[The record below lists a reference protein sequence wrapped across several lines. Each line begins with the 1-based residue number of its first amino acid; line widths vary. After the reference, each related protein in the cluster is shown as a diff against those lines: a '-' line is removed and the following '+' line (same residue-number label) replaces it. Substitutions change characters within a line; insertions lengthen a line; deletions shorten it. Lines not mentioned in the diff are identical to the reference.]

1 MIVDRFP
8 WLLEPNI
15 LTVLIRTLMALIC
28 AGMIGSERNLRGA
41 AAGMRTHI
49 LVCLGAMLAM
59 TTGQFAFLHYGTVD
73 PTRIGAQVVSGI
85 GFLGAGSIIVTR
97 GNRVHGLT
105 TAAGLWASACIGLA
119 IGIGFYET
127 INRNNDG
134 LYQNIS
140 EGGSNL
146 SVGEK
151 QLICITRGI
160 LRKTKIFVLDEA
172 TASIDMKTEKIIQK
186 VLNEILKD
194 STMIIIAHRIKTVEN
209 ADKILCLNNGEIVEF
224 DTPMNL
230 KKNKHSYFYEL
241 LSKSK

>member
-119 IGIGFYET
+119 IGIGFYE
-127 INRNNDG
+127 G
-134 LYQNIS
+134 A
-140 EGGSNL
+140 
-146 SVGEK
+146 
-151 QLICITRGI
+151 LIGTVAVYITERL
-160 LRKTKIFVLDEA
+160 LR
-172 TASIDMKTEKIIQK
+172 
-186 VLNEILKD
+186 
-194 STMIIIAHRIKTVEN
+194 RI
-209 ADKILCLNNGEIVEF
+209 
-224 DTPMNL
+224 
-230 KKNKHSYFYEL
+230 
-241 LSKSK
+241 SKSLLPGSEKETEEDHAEHNRHVK